1 MGYSYDVKEKEKTHS
16 QNRMES
22 FNNFLKAWNHHL
34 LSQSWAGVLTFL
46 DHQSDLKPFT
56 SYNTDMAR

>member
-1 MGYSYDVKEKEKTHS
+1 MVGYSYDVKEKEKTRS

-46 DHQSDLKPFT
+46 DLT
-56 SYNTDMAR
+56 